1 MTEEKKTEPLIKEET
16 KEEVYHIPERGSEGS
31 FTGRTIVYRPG
42 ELGERWRLM
51 KKAAETDQ
59 EKLDIADTELRSLKR
74 EQVFFNKDRG
84 AFTDGFGNVYHGK
97 EVNDKNNLVRAKAVV
112 ILNENKIKIPNY
124 VNKFMWSK
132 SRDWKEDP
140 IDETQIDWAT
150 GLTPDE
156 IERQEQKK
164 QKAKKAL
171 AQIKKINAP
180 TKTEVKSDDEIYPLS
195 RAEQIRSYVESLPQP
210 SVEEIIRN
218 RAAIRT
224 RYSGIGSLNFKE
236 PEFEIESPK
245 STGLNYLSGFSD
257 EVENSERR
265 KKEKEEE
272 NDR

>member
-1 MTEEKKTEPLIKEET
+1 MNKKDEVTEIFET
-16 KEEVYHIPERGSEGS
+16 PEIGADAQP
-31 FTGRTIVYRPG
+31 TGRTMVYRRG
-42 ELGERWRLM
+42 ELGERWRLL

-59 EKLDIADTELRSLKR
+59 ERLDIADTELRSLKR
-74 EQVFFNKDRG
+74 EQVFYNKDRG
-84 AFTDGFGNVYHGK
+84 AFTDDFGNVYHGK

-132 SRDWKEDP
+132 SRDWKEEP

-164 QKAKKAL
+164 QKSRKILEKT
-171 AQIKKINAP
+171 KKIETP
-180 TKTEVKSDDEIYPLS
+180 VKIEVKTDQEIFYPLT
-195 RAEQIRSYVESLPQP
+195 RAEQIKRYVESLPQP

-224 RYSGIGSLNFKE
+224 RYSGIGSLKFKE
-236 PEFEIESPK
+236 PEFELARPT
-245 STGLNYLSGFSD
+245 STGLNYLSGLD
-257 EVENSERR
+257 DKPAQSERR
-265 KKEKEEE
+265 KRNIEEE
-272 NDR
+272 YD

>member
-1 MTEEKKTEPLIKEET
+1 MTKEKKVELPIKEEA
-16 KEEVYHIPERGSEGS
+16 KEEIYYIPEKGSEGTL
-31 FTGRTIVYRPG
+31 TGRTIIYKPG

-59 EKLDIADTELRSLKR
+59 ERLDIADTELRSLKR
-74 EQVFFNKDRG
+74 EQVFFNKDKG
-84 AFTDGFGNVYHGK
+84 AFTDDFGNIYHGK

-112 ILNENKIKIPNY
+112 ILNENKIKTPNY

-140 IDETQIDWAT
+140 IDETKIDWAT

-164 QKAKKAL
+164 QKAKNAL
-171 AQIKKINAP
+171 AQIKKTEAIK
-180 TKTEVKSDDEIYPLS
+180 KTEVKSDDEIYPLS
-195 RAEQIRSYVESLPQP
+195 RSEEIKRYIEALPQP
-210 SVEEIIRN
+210 SVEQIIKN

-236 PEFEIESPK
+236 SEFQIEQPK
-245 STGLNYLSGFSD
+245 STGLNYLRGFDDD
-257 EVENSERR
+257 EIT
-265 KKEKEEE
+265 
-272 NDR
+272 